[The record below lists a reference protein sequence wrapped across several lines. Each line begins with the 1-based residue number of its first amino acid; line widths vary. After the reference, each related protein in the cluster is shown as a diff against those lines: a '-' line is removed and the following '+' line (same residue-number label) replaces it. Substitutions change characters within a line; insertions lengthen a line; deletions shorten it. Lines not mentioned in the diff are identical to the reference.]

1 MKELLVVVTLA
12 GRRAALRSRDVQSVI
27 TLELLTPVPC
37 APPHIAGLSGLRS
50 RVLTVIDARRALG
63 LGDSA
68 RIEAGAPAAVIVHE
82 GQSYALL
89 VDEVEDVTEAWST
102 PEPVRARMDG
112 NWAAMSHGLIETA
125 LGPLLVAD
133 VAALIAGG
141 PADNSAGAE
150 AA

>member
-1 MKELLVVVTLA
+1 M
-12 GRRAALRSRDVQSVI
+12 
-27 TLELLTPVPC
+27 
-37 APPHIAGLSGLRS
+37 
-50 RVLTVIDARRALG
+50 
-63 LGDSA
+63 
-68 RIEAGAPAAVIVHE
+68 IVHE
-82 GQSYALL
+82 GHSYALL

-112 NWAAMSHGLIETA
+112 NWAAMSHGLVETA

-141 PADNSAGAE
+141 PADDSADAQ